1 LERNRDKDKL
11 VLYLF
16 EGYDPSRSAWVKG
29 SWWAVSS
36 EQAQFWL
43 RSQGYSDIRIR
54 PDTTSCEQVRANPTA
69 LAHFYRQL
77 AVMFRAGLPLTEA
90 LQVASHSEDR
100 RLGGV
105 ALKICDLVET
115 GFPLSGAMKT
125 FPSVFDP
132 IVVSLVHAAE
142 RTGRLVEVLSRLA
155 DRQEKA
161 DRLRRMATSALVYPA
176 VVIGST
182 ILLTLFFFMT
192 VFPANQ
198 ELLVSLHVEMP
209 LPHRYLARL
218 VEILNSPLTPVM
230 LLALG
235 GGMVVKLRSP
245 DTRSIVRR
253 RVLSFFAIVPAVEQL
268 QSKARGLRFMEVL
281 SLLLHGGGTVELA
294 LRQMIAASADEV
306 ERSRIRNVRRRL
318 MEGEDFVEALS
329 ETGLLPPLVVS
340 LLQVGQESGRLAAMA
355 EKSAKMCEEDVELA
369 LETAGSVME
378 PLLLAVAGLI
388 VGAGVMLTM
397 APVFTLLQGL

>member
-1 LERNRDKDKL
+1 
-11 VLYLF
+11 
-16 EGYDPSRSAWVKG
+16 
-29 SWWAVSS
+29 
-36 EQAQFWL
+36 
-43 RSQGYSDIRIR
+43 
-54 PDTTSCEQVRANPTA
+54 
-69 LAHFYRQL
+69 
-77 AVMFRAGLPLTEA
+77 
-90 LQVASHSEDR
+90 
-100 RLGGV
+100 
-105 ALKICDLVET
+105 
-115 GFPLSGAMKT
+115 
-125 FPSVFDP
+125 
-132 IVVSLVHAAE
+132 
-142 RTGRLVEVLSRLA
+142 
-155 DRQEKA
+155 
-161 DRLRRMATSALVYPA
+161 
-176 VVIGST
+176 
-182 ILLTLFFFMT
+182 
-192 VFPANQ
+192 
-198 ELLVSLHVEMP
+198 
-209 LPHRYLARL
+209 
-218 VEILNSPLTPVM
+218 M